1 MNVLEELGK
10 HHNEWLRMV
19 KSFGAKSEA
28 EDIVQDVYLRIHKYV
43 EKHQAHDKIIKD
55 GKVNK
60 PFVFISLRNTY
71 IMYCKDEKKRGAVC
85 LDNLPELRQDEE
97 GLQYKK
103 AKNKFFNRLNQE
115 TDSWHWY
122 DKMLFTYYMESGRSY
137 RDLAEE
143 SNISLTSIW
152 NTMKNC
158 KERIKDNLS
167 EDWEDLNNGDFERL

>member
-28 EDIVQDVYLRIHKYV
+28 EDIVQDVYLRIHKYI

-71 IMYCKDEKKRGAVC
+71 IMYCKDEKKRVQC
-85 LDNLPELRQDEE
+85 VWTTCPNF
-97 GLQYKK
+97 
-103 AKNKFFNRLNQE
+103 AKTKRDYNTKSENKFFNRLNQE